1 MIKKQITL
9 LITLFFSSIHLYS
22 QNNESIEVFIDS
34 TSIMIG
40 EKIDYYIKIKSDTL
54 VDIKF
59 SEKPFFLPFEILEEY
74 PLDTVESKLDYLFT
88 KKYSL
93 IHFDSGN
100 YWLPNQKLFLNGS
113 LKILDSI
120 LIKVKNVSV
129 DTLKQPL
136 YDIKPI
142 EEVKKNYFDLIKWTL
157 IIILISVFLI
167 GLIYF
172 LFFKN
177 KIEADSLNS
186 APPFERAIQELKELE
201 SFVLKKDQDYKE
213 YYSSLTGIVRRYLEE
228 DAKVSA
234 LESTSDELLLK
245 LEALKTQGVL
255 DLKTQTLNNLKNVL
269 KTADLVKFAKSI
281 PEKNLLYRDRSFA
294 EELVIETN
302 EVLPELSEEEL
313 REQEEYKLLQIKKRR
328 KKNIYIGVLSFI
340 SLIVFSFFLAVSIYG
355 FYPVI
360 DTIIGNP
367 TIKLKNNTWVTSQY
381 GNPPVK
387 LVTPDVL
394 RRIKRS
400 DDQIQSFSFGN
411 FDIPFYIDLIFKNK
425 KSEVNNKDDQSS
437 NNNSKIDEGEKE
449 IQELIQ
455 LTIDEFNLRGATNI
469 FSKKEEVKTFSGIP
483 AIKFFGTLDYPLNDQ
498 GEKGRFNYSS
508 YVFDFKSKSIILSI
522 LYAKDDR
529 YAIEIENRIV
539 DNLELIKE
547 L

>member
-22 QNNESIEVFIDS
+22 QNDESIEVFIDS

-367 TIKLKNNTWVTSQY
+367 TIKLKNTTWVTSQY

-455 LTIDEFNLRGATNI
+455 LIIDEFNLRGAANI

>member
-22 QNNESIEVFIDS
+22 QNDETIEVFIDS

-74 PLDTVESKLDYLFT
+74 PLDTMESKLDYLFT

-177 KIEADSLNS
+177 KIETNSLNS
-186 APPFERAIQELKELE
+186 APPFERAIKELKELE

-234 LESTSDELLLK
+234 LESTSDQLLLK
-245 LEALKTQGVL
+245 LEILKTQGVL

-313 REQEEYKLLQIKKRR
+313 REQEQYKLLQIKKRR

-340 SLIVFSFFLAVSIYG
+340 SLIVFSFFLAVSICG

-367 TIKLKNNTWVTSQY
+367 TIKLKNAVWVTSQY

-394 RRIKRS
+394 KRIKRS

-411 FDIPFYIDLIFKNK
+411 FDTPFYIDLIFKNK
-425 KSEVNNKDDQSS
+425 KSEINNKDDQSS
-437 NNNSKIDEGEKE
+437 NNNSQVDEGEKE

-455 LTIDEFNLRGATNI
+455 LIIDEFNLRGAANI

-483 AIKFFGTLDYPLNDQ
+483 AIKFFGTLDYPLDDQ

-539 DNLELIKE
+539 NNLELIKE

>member
-22 QNNESIEVFIDS
+22 QNDESIEVFIDS

-157 IIILISVFLI
+157 IIILISGFLI

-367 TIKLKNNTWVTSQY
+367 TIKLKNTTWVTSQY

-455 LTIDEFNLRGATNI
+455 LIIDEFNLRGAANI

>member
-1 MIKKQITL
+1 VIKKQITL

-22 QNNESIEVFIDS
+22 QNDESIEVFIDS

-167 GLIYF
+167 GLIY
-172 LFFKN
+172 LLLFKN
-177 KIEADSLNS
+177 KIENNSLNS

-367 TIKLKNNTWVTSQY
+367 TIKLKNTTWVTSQY

-455 LTIDEFNLRGATNI
+455 LIIDEFNLRGAANI

>member
-22 QNNESIEVFIDS
+22 QNDESIEVFIDS

-234 LESTSDELLLK
+234 LESTSDQLLLK

-360 DTIIGNP
+360 DTIIGNS
-367 TIKLKNNTWVTSQY
+367 TIKLKNTTWVTSQY

-411 FDIPFYIDLIFKNK
+411 FDVPFYIDLIFKNK

-455 LTIDEFNLRGATNI
+455 LIIDEFNLRGAANI

>member
-1 MIKKQITL
+1 VIKKQITL
-9 LITLFFSSIHLYS
+9 LIALFFSSIHLYS
-22 QNNESIEVFIDS
+22 QNDETIEVFIDS

-74 PLDTVESKLDYLFT
+74 PLDTMESKLDYLFT

-100 YWLPNQKLFLNGS
+100 YWLPNQKLFLNGT

-177 KIEADSLNS
+177 KMETNSLNS
-186 APPFERAIQELKELE
+186 APPFERAIKELKELE
-201 SFVLKKDQDYKE
+201 SFVLQKDQDYKE

-234 LESTSDELLLK
+234 LESTSDQLLLK
-245 LEALKTQGVL
+245 LEILKTQGVL

-313 REQEEYKLLQIKKRR
+313 REQEKYKLLQIKKRR

-367 TIKLKNNTWVTSQY
+367 TIKLKNAVWVTSQY

-394 RRIKRS
+394 KRIKRS

-425 KSEVNNKDDQSS
+425 KSEINNKDDQSS
-437 NNNSKIDEGEKE
+437 NNKSQVDEGEKE

-455 LTIDEFNLRGATNI
+455 LIIDEFNLRGAANI

-483 AIKFFGTLDYPLNDQ
+483 AIKFFGTLDYPLDDQ

-539 DNLELIKE
+539 NNLELIKE

>member
-22 QNNESIEVFIDS
+22 QNDESIEVFIDS

-74 PLDTVESKLDYLFT
+74 PLDTVENKLDYLFT

-455 LTIDEFNLRGATNI
+455 LIIDEFNLRGAANI

>member
-22 QNNESIEVFIDS
+22 QNDESIEVFIDS

-234 LESTSDELLLK
+234 LESTSDQLLLK

-455 LTIDEFNLRGATNI
+455 LIIDEFKLRGATNI

>member
-22 QNNESIEVFIDS
+22 QNDESIEVFIDS

-234 LESTSDELLLK
+234 LESTSDQLLLK

-360 DTIIGNP
+360 DTIIGNS
-367 TIKLKNNTWVTSQY
+367 TIKLKNTTWVTSQY

-455 LTIDEFNLRGATNI
+455 LIIDEFNLRGAANI